1 MHKCWGG
8 GGEELSCCTSLGQI
22 YLSPPTVSG
31 KATAHSKANAPPT
44 MHRRHWITLLH
55 NSPQSSKAGDSNE
68 DRPVCSNVSYEVR
81 QCSHIKLGKAGVQN
95 HTKPASYIRLVT
107 RVWEASQETEYTCIL
122 SFFTTVL
129 FHNQAFKQAS
139 DYHWGLQAG
148 EHWCTNTH
156 QASWI
161 YRKTCNP
168 LYTLWIK
175 TGVYHLQLSC
185 I

>member
-122 SFFTTVL
+122 SFSQQFCSIIKHLNKPLITTEVY
-129 FHNQAFKQAS
+129 KQVSTDA
-139 DYHWGLQAG
+139 W
-148 EHWCTNTH
+148 TH
-156 QASWI
+156 TKQVGYTGKPVI
-161 YRKTCNP
+161 
-168 LYTLWIK
+168 LYTL
-175 TGVYHLQLSC
+175 YE
-185 I
+185 